1 MNIYEEL
8 SEDVQNAIDEDDDL
22 FIEPDTD
29 YDTDDT
35 DDNDELV
42 YTSVP
47 DSNHPSVSKSFRN
60 ELVWPMIGS
69 MPLNEFSSPGYLSMA
84 FPYLFPYGRC
94 DFSMPRERKVSFKD
108 YIHHLMSYK
117 DQRFAKDERFRY
129 FIMNTQMRW
138 ESLNIGNVYVK
149 KNSIFSKMTILQLKA
164 YFKENPWIINQ
175 IMHFGSRMRST
186 KSYWNSRCS
195 ELLDMVNQ
203 IGAPTVFFT
212 LSSADYHWPDLYRLL
227 GHDVSKLSAKEKG
240 ILLAD
245 NPLIADSF
253 FYLGSNFFLE
263 NSFTN
268 HFDVKDIWFRYEY
281 QHRCSIHLHGLA
293 WLKGAPHVSEN
304 MSEDQKKV
312 ALEYFDNLISCS
324 NPDIHVLP
332 LTQHPC
338 QISLENVTD
347 VDTDLAHLLNQ
358 VQRHTKCSK
367 NHCLRVTGKEKKL
380 QCRYKFPK
388 SLTSETTFEMKE
400 NDIVDINFKRNDV
413 FMNKYNPW
421 LLQTWRANIDF
432 SPVISKRVVYQ
443 YIAKYASKSEIKSI
457 CYNKVLTDIL
467 NKGCDESEC
476 AKKAIRK
483 LLISTCAERDYCSQ
497 EVMHYLMGYH
507 FYHSSRDF
515 VVLNLK
521 NLDWTSVSYR
531 GNQKNILDMYAARPR
546 RFDKFSLFEFAKV
559 LYICK
564 TDVFIRSRHAVVRC
578 FPRIQQDIPFDN
590 LLRHITVLFFPWRSL
605 DDLLYVDDDMRQYS
619 LRLFS
624 KYMKTPNLEDLDDND
639 EDFSEIKTRASS
651 EGNDVVHVLSS
662 YNPNKTHQSTRSEQL
677 HNLYMRWDYLSSK
690 LTLDTIH
697 IITELLQ
704 SETKTHRPDVMDY
717 SVLNSDQKRVF
728 KHIMSIAEKISK
740 GDQSSF
746 EFLIVQGMAGT
757 GKTYLLKC
765 CAQYVKTKLGD
776 RALKLLAPT
785 GVAAKIINGTTLH
798 SFLSLGRY
806 GFGVTRLTGIELL
819 NYQQKHSG
827 LKFLLVDEYSM
838 VGLKMLALI
847 DQRCRDLTGM
857 EEIFG
862 NLVIVFF
869 GDINQL
875 MPASPS
881 RSSSSWVQR
890 GASAPDEELHLCSL
904 NTAECTERRSS
915 YKCID
920 DVADG
925 LPNVLEV
932 SLGSKIM
939 LRRNLNVSRGL
950 VNGSIG
956 VVKHILYEK
965 GKKPPSLPE
974 RKVSHK
980 DRGKLANEEDKRK
993 MKQRLYKRM
1002 YRKKLSVKQ
1011 KETCKEKDKIYRRL
1025 KRMKEKLK
1033 KKMLSRKDPCKY

>member
-1 MNIYEEL
+1 MPWVASPIGGALFVAPQLVDLGGQGVEPGDQL
-8 SEDVQNAIDEDDDL
+8 SHQRLGRRLRVL
-22 FIEPDTD
+22 
-29 YDTDDT
+29 
-35 DDNDELV
+35 
-42 YTSVP
+42 
-47 DSNHPSVSKSFRN
+47 
-60 ELVWPMIGS
+60 
-69 MPLNEFSSPGYLSMA
+69 PLNEFSSPGYLSMA

-108 YIHHLMSYK
+108 CIHHLMSYK

-138 ESLNIGNVYVK
+138 ESLNIGNV
-149 KNSIFSKMTILQLKA
+149 
-164 YFKENPWIINQ
+164 
-175 IMHFGSRMRST
+175 MRST
-186 KSYWNSRCS
+186 KSFWNSRCS

-253 FYLGSNFFLE
+253 FYL
-263 NSFTN
+263 
-268 HFDVKDIWFRYEY
+268 RYEY
-281 QHRCSIHLHGLA
+281 QHRGSIHLHGLA

-443 YIAKYASKSEIKSI
+443 YIAK
-457 CYNKVLTDIL
+457 
-467 NKGCDESEC
+467 
-476 AKKAIRK
+476 
-483 LLISTCAERDYCSQ
+483 
-497 EVMHYLMGYH
+497 
-507 FYHSSRDF
+507 
-515 VVLNLK
+515 
-521 NLDWTSVSYR
+521 
-531 GNQKNILDMYAARPR
+531 
-546 RFDKFSLFEFAKV
+546 SLG
-559 LYICK
+559 
-564 TDVFIRSRHAVVRC
+564 
-578 FPRIQQDIPFDN
+578 
-590 LLRHITVLFFPWRSL
+590 
-605 DDLLYVDDDMRQYS
+605 DLLYVDDDMRQYS

-677 HNLYMRWDYLSSK
+677 HNLNMRWDYLSSK

-697 IITELLQ
+697 IVTELLQ

-717 SVLNSDQKRVF
+717 SVLNSDQKTVF

-765 CAQYVKTKLGD
+765 CAQYVKAKLGD
-776 RALKLLAPT
+776 RAFKLLAST

-875 MPASPS
+875 MP
-881 RSSSSWVQR
+881 V
-890 GASAPDEELHLCSL
+890 
-904 NTAECTERRSS
+904 
-915 YKCID
+915 D

-956 VVKHILYEK
+956 VVKHIWNEK

-980 DRGKLANEEDKRK
+980 DREKLANEEDKRK

-1025 KRMKEKLK
+1025 KRMREKLK
-1033 KKMLSRKDPCKY
+1033 KKNAELKGSM